1 MENTRELLE
10 NFRYFLE
17 TSKSPHTARMYYR
30 AVREFLRSVGK
41 PIDQLTALDISAW
54 QRRML
59 QRLSPRSV
67 DSMSAAIKTFFR
79 AIGRYDLAMQVPNVR
94 YEVRHV
100 SWLPEEKVVKIIEA
114 GENELH
120 QAVLATG
127 YELALRVGE
136 VVLLERDWF
145 NYKAGQCKVRRLKR
159 KGAVPAEDFLPMR
172 PYFAD
177 KLKAYL
183 DSRDDDLKAMF
194 VSYGKFGVGDPRPI
208 SINGVQ
214 YIYRRAARR
223 AGVDPRKVSW
233 HAFARHSRI
242 TNYTIQLIRETRRA
256 DLVRI
261 MKLAGHVSEK
271 STMVYVHLATEY
283 LLSRGEQISGEL
295 GA

>member
-1 MENTRELLE
+1 M
-10 NFRYFLE
+10 E
-17 TSKSPHTARMYYR
+17 TSKSPHTARLYYR
-30 AVREFLRSVGK
+30 AVKEFLESVGK
-41 PIDQLTALDISAW
+41 PIDRLTALDISAW

-67 DSMSAAIKTFFR
+67 DSMSAAVKTFFR
-79 AIGRYDLAMQVPNVR
+79 AIGRYDLAMQVPSVR
-94 YEVRHV
+94 YEAKRID
-100 SWLPEEKVVKIIEA
+100 WLPEEKVIKVIEA

-127 YELALRVGE
+127 YELALRIGE

-145 NYKAGQCKVRRLKR
+145 NYRARQCKVRRLKR

-194 VSYGKFGVGDPRPI
+194 VTHGKFGVEEARPLTVE
-208 SINGVQ
+208 GVR
-214 YIYRRAARR
+214 YIYHRAARR
-223 AGVDPRKVSW
+223 AGVDPLKISW

-242 TNYTIQLIRETRRA
+242 TNYAIQLLRERGSI
-256 DLVRI
+256 DLVRL

-271 STMVYVHLATEY
+271 STMVYTHLAAEY
-283 LLSRGEQISGEL
+283 LLAKGEKIPTAPGR
-295 GA
+295 